1 MCPKYTHV
9 KNSLRKPARKTAV
22 MRETEFSEGQTCS
35 MFPEHQRWRPLRNVF
50 SVLCLIQITRVFE
63 TKERENLLIFKP
75 ERYLK
80 LFGRL
85 E

>member
-1 MCPKYTHV
+1 MSSPYYV
-9 KNSLRKPARKTAV
+9 
-22 MRETEFSEGQTCS
+22 
-35 MFPEHQRWRPLRNVF
+35 
-50 SVLCLIQITRVFE
+50 LIQITRVFE
-63 TKERENLLIFKP
+63 TKKRENLLIFKL

>member
-1 MCPKYTHV
+1 M
-9 KNSLRKPARKTAV
+9 NFRKGRHALCVRNISDGGHYV
-22 MRETEFSEGQTCS
+22 MPS
-35 MFPEHQRWRPLRNVF
+35 PYYV
-50 SVLCLIQITRVFE
+50 LIQIKRVFE
-63 TKERENLLIFKP
+63 TKKRENLLIFKR